1 MPSSD
6 TAMGP
11 KATLCWRV
19 SVVLYV
25 LLLVTISLDHWVIAP
40 PAVDSP
46 WLIFSLRIMPLIMF
60 APAVFTKHGRGFAWL
75 GFVVLFYFTSGVVSG
90 WAHQSWIG
98 WLLAAES
105 LALFTSTIFF
115 VRWYFQGK

>member
-1 MPSSD
+1 MSSSNTD
-6 TAMGP
+6 MGP

-19 SVVLYV
+19 SITLYV
-25 LLLVTISLDHWVIAP
+25 LLLITISLDHWLIAP
-40 PAVDSP
+40 PEVDSP
-46 WLIFSLRIMPLIMF
+46 WLIWSLRMAPLVMF
-60 APAVFTKHGRGFAWL
+60 APALLSKHGRGFAWF

-115 VRWYFQGK
+115 VRWYFQEK